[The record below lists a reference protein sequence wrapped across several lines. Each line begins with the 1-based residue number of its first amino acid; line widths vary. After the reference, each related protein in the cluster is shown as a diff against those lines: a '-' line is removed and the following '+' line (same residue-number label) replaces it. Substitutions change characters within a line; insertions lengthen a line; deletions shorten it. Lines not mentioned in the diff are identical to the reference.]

1 MYDKVTKPDKSRSAH
16 KFPEKT
22 RIDLPEGKLA
32 CAQPT
37 LNFF

>member
-1 MYDKVTKPDKSRSAH
+1 MYGKVTKPDKSRSDH